1 MGVFPVHS
9 TLIDRTGRIWAP
21 PIDTSNECLYR
32 NPFQLA
38 IDPMLDTDQ
47 LRSFLA
53 IVDEGSFTRA
63 GERVHKTQSAV
74 SMHIRRLEEQLG
86 CALFVKQGRG
96 ARLTAEGEQL
106 VEYARRILR
115 EEAGALA
122 ALSRK
127 GLRGTVRFGVPDDYA
142 EAYLSRILLRFN
154 HRHPLVEIAVAC
166 ENSIELSALIRA
178 GALDLAL
185 VTDFEGLEGFELI
198 REEPLVWVASTKF
211 KPPVGEPLP
220 LALGSPS
227 CIWRRVAD
235 EALEG
240 HREGVRSLFVSRNY
254 SAIGAVVRAGLA
266 ATVLPEGLVLDGLRT
281 LGADEGLPP
290 LPLTRMGLIHRA
302 GPFTSEA
309 VELAAAVRET
319 IGAAERKAA

>member
-1 MGVFPVHS
+1 
-9 TLIDRTGRIWAP
+9 
-21 PIDTSNECLYR
+21 
-32 NPFQLA
+32 
-38 IDPMLDTDQ
+38 MLDTDQ

-63 GERVHKTQSAV
+63 AERVHKTQSAV

-96 ARLTAEGEQL
+96 TRLTAEGEQL

-115 EEAGALA
+115 EEAGAIA

-127 GLRGTVRFGVPDDYA
+127 GLRGAVRFGVPDDYA
-142 EAYLSRILLRFN
+142 EAFLSTILERFN
-154 HRHPLVEIAVAC
+154 HRHPLVEIAVTC
-166 ENSIELSALIRA
+166 ENSIELSQLVRA

-185 VTDFEGLEGFELI
+185 VTEFPGLDGFELI
-198 REEPLVWVASTKF
+198 REEPLVWVVSNKF
-211 KPPVGEPLP
+211 KAPAGEPLP
-220 LALGSPS
+220 LAQGSAS

-240 HREGVRSLFVSRNY
+240 RRDRVRSLFVSRNY
-254 SAIGAVVRAGLA
+254 SAIGAIVRAGLA
-266 ATVLPEGLVLDGLRT
+266 ATVLPQGMAVDGLRV
-281 LGADEGLPP
+281 LGAAEGLPP
-290 LPLTRMGLIHRA
+290 LPLTRMGLIRRA
-302 GPFTSEA
+302 GRATDEA
-309 VELAAAVRET
+309 DEMAASVRET